1 MSYSLNKP
9 PLPLPV
15 KRAIEKFGRDL
26 SLARRRR
33 RFSQASMAERIGI
46 SVASL
51 RRLEGGDPSL
61 SWGAVARALPENKAR
76 PLPNAAPTCSCSPVL
91 ATGDHELVVTSY
103 KPTPGI
109 RIRPL
114 ILSTFR

>member
-1 MSYSLNKP
+1 MSVYNDKA

-15 KRAIEKFGRDL
+15 RRVIEKFGRDL

-51 RRLEGGDPSL
+51 RRLEGGDPGL
-61 SWGAVARALPENKAR
+61 SWGAVVRAMHVLGELDKLGSLLDTANDDLGLALMDQRLPQ
-76 PLPNAAPTCSCSPVL
+76 
-91 ATGDHELVVTSY
+91 
-103 KPTPGI
+103 
-109 RIRPL
+109 RIRQRK
-114 ILSTFR
+114 STEGTGAL

>member
-1 MSYSLNKP
+1 MRKS

-15 KRAIEKFGRDL
+15 KRTIEKFGRDL

-61 SWGAVARALPENKAR
+61 SWSAVARALHVLGELGKLDALLDTANDELGLALMDKQ
-76 PLPNAAPTCSCSPVL
+76 LPQ
-91 ATGDHELVVTSY
+91 
-103 KPTPGI
+103 
-109 RIRPL
+109 RIRQGKRL
-114 ILSTFR
+114 NSGAL